1 MKKICMSDCKDPE
14 NRNKW
19 KTCACGFHSAKAKKR
34 RKVKRDTIR
43 LKGQGEELEGSFKK
57 LADLLDGSEDRSPCP
72 IKQMKGV

>member
-1 MKKICMSDCKDPE
+1 MKRICMSDCKDPE

-43 LKGQGEELEGSFKK
+43 LKGQGVL
-57 LADLLDGSEDRSPCP
+57 
-72 IKQMKGV
+72 